1 MAVCAV
7 CVYLLVNS
15 RNNFAS
21 IFRDKSI
28 VSYGSCQFPTL
39 GFIVERYQA
48 IREFISETFWK
59 ISMKHER
66 EDIMVEFVWDRQ
78 RLFDRD
84 IVQASKKILMLCS

>member
-1 MAVCAV
+1 M
-7 CVYLLVNS
+7 NS
-15 RNNFAS
+15 RNNFAN
-21 IFRDKSI
+21 IFRDKSV

-39 GFIVERYQA
+39 GFIVERYQT
-48 IREFISETFWK
+48 IKEFISETFWK

-84 IVQASKKILMLCS
+84 VVQVNKKISIFCNVSNGEEIQI